1 MKLKIKNKWTEM
13 NQNNKYMD
21 KIEIYTMT
29 WYVSP
34 YWLDTWHNIDV

>member
-29 WYVSP
+29 
-34 YWLDTWHNIDV
+34 